1 MTTFYHNDCN
11 ASWQGNFNAAGANM
25 NAPTWVTREI
35 TVTAAQAVSANIF
48 NMIKLDRNTIVLDG
62 YVYASGLDVHAST
75 TALVDVGY
83 FSDANGDGDTNNA
96 DYFVDGAV
104 LPTLTGGIYASFF
117 ATAADGFEVKPFI
130 PVDTLTSAGTI
141 NGGYF
146 VGASLL
152 GTVATAGVGTI
163 KVGLLIADKR
173 ATTSTS
179 EGVNS

>member
-1 MTTFYHNDCN
+1 MATFYHNDCA
-11 ASWQGNFNAAGANM
+11 ASWQGKYNAAASNHNG
-25 NAPTWVTREI
+25 PTWITREM

-48 NMIKLDRNTIVLDG
+48 YLAKLDRNTIILDG
-62 YVYASGLDVHAST
+62 YVYAEGLDVHATT

-83 FSDANGDGDTNNA
+83 FSDVNGHGDTNNA

-130 PVDTLTSAGTI
+130 PSDTNTTTDAIS
-141 NGGYF
+141 GGYF

-163 KVGLLIADKR
+163 KVGLLIADKH
-173 ATTSTS
+173 AMSS
-179 EGVNS
+179 ASQS

>member
-1 MTTFYHNDCN
+1 MATYYHNDCA
-11 ASWQGNFNAAGANM
+11 ASWQGNYNAAGANQ
-25 NAPTWVTREI
+25 NKPVWVTREI
-35 TVTAAQAVSANIF
+35 TVTAAQAVSGNIF
-48 NMIKLDRNTIVLDG
+48 NLIKLDRNTIVLDG
-62 YVYASGLDVHAST
+62 YLYAEGLDVNAST

-83 FSDANGDGDTNNA
+83 FSDANGDGDTDNA

-130 PVDTLTSAGTI
+130 PVDTLTSDDSI

-163 KVGLLIADKR
+163 KVGLLIAPKNGM
-173 ATTSTS
+173 TSAA
-179 EGVNS
+179 E